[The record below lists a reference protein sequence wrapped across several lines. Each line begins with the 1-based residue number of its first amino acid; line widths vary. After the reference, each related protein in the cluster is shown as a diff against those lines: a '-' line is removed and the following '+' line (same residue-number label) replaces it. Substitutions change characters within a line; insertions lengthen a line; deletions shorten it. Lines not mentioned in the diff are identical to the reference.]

1 MVQLTESEIDAA
13 RRRGAQAH
21 RHEPRAVRVLY
32 DAASADVVIILQN
45 GCRFTLPAPLV
56 EELRNVPPEAL
67 IAVEVAGTGTGIH
80 FPALDVDLSVEGLML
95 GLFGTRTAAARLA
108 GMATSPAKANAS
120 RQNGRKGGRPKKS

>member
-1 MVQLTESEIDAA
+1 MAQLTDAEIERAV
-13 RRRGAQAH
+13 RRGARAS
-21 RHEPRAVRVLY
+21 RNEPRAVRVVY
-32 DAASADVVIILQN
+32 DAASAEVLISLQN
-45 GCRFTLPAPLV
+45 GCRISFPAPLV
-56 EELRNVPPEAL
+56 QELRNVPADAL
-67 IAVEVAGTGTGIH
+67 LSVEVVGTGTGIH